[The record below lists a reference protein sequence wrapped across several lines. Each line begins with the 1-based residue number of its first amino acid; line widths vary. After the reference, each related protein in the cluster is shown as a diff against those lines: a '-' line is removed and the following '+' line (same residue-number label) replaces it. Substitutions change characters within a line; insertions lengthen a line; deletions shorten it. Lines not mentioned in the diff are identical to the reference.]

1 MSNLAKVLSIV
12 FLLTVTSIYA
22 GSFFS
27 TSSKG
32 IGVKRY
38 AVSVRG
44 LGMGGTGLASTDSI
58 ALANYSIS
66 KWRTINDTRATVGIQ
81 YLRFDTKLNDINF
94 TTSTSNIGDL
104 HLAIPLKSHKL
115 LMGISITPYSNVDFK
130 YIMTVQDQ
138 GKTYDESVFQ
148 KGSISK
154 AQFAIIWSP
163 ISNIGISLNGNYYF
177 GTIKDQYRLRFN
189 NSNYYDSYH
198 EIEYQIKGPGLG
210 LSLDLQAA
218 RKLLFAGFIDLK
230 PSIDLIRNMNSA
242 LSLAE
247 TEITNA
253 ASFPIHFG
261 IGSSYKIHPRL
272 NISVDYSRQNWS
284 EGFGIEQLQSAGL
297 DPLTNSRLDDWYQLG
312 VGIERNARISRN
324 RKFLDRVDFRTGFSI
339 RGLGYRFNNEPVL
352 QYAGHFGLGIPF
364 SHSNRFDF
372 AIIVGIRGDKSK
384 NLAEERFV
392 NFEVSV
398 TMGELWFQKLR

>member
-1 MSNLAKVLSIV
+1 MNSLIRILFVV
-12 FLLTVTSIYA
+12 FSFVAFCIHA

-27 TSSKG
+27 ASSQG

-44 LGMGGTGLASTDSI
+44 TGMGGTGLASADSI
-58 ALANYSIS
+58 ALTNYSIS
-66 KWRTINDTRATVGIQ
+66 KWRRINETRATVGIQ
-81 YLRFDTKLNDINF
+81 YFKFNTELNGLNF

-115 LMGISITPYSNVDFK
+115 LVGISITPYSNVDFK
-130 YIMTVQDQ
+130 YIMAIQDQ

-163 ISNIGISLNGNYYF
+163 VSKIGISLNGNYYF
-177 GTIKDQYRLRFN
+177 GTIKDLYRLRFS

-210 LSLDLQAA
+210 VSFDLRAT
-218 RKLLFAGFIDLK
+218 KDLLFAGFVDFK

-242 LSLAE
+242 LSQAQ
-247 TEITNA
+247 TELTNS
-253 ASFPIHFG
+253 ASFPLHFG
-261 IGSSYKIHPRL
+261 FGSSYKINSRL
-272 NISVDYSRQNWS
+272 NIAIDYSGQNWS
-284 EGFGIEQLQSAGL
+284 EGFGLDQLKETGS
-297 DPLTNSRLDDWYQLG
+297 DPLTRSRLDDWYQLG
-312 VGIERNARISRN
+312 IGIERNAHISR
-324 RKFLDRVDFRTGFSI
+324 RSMFLDKLDFRTGFSV

-352 QYAGHFGLGIPF
+352 QYAGHFGIGVPF
-364 SHSNRFDF
+364 SNSDRFDF
-372 AIIVGIRGDKSK
+372 AIAIGVRGDKSK
-384 NLAEERFV
+384 NLAEEKFV

-398 TMGELWFQKLR
+398 TMGELWYQKLR

>member
-1 MSNLAKVLSIV
+1 MSNLTKVLFVAFSLAAV
-12 FLLTVTSIYA
+12 GIYA

-27 TSSKG
+27 ASSQG

-44 LGMGGTGLASTDSI
+44 TGMGGTGLASPDSI
-58 ALANYSIS
+58 ALTNYSIS
-66 KWRTINDTRATVGIQ
+66 KWRRINDTRATVGIQ
-81 YLRFDTKLNDINF
+81 YFKFTTELNGLNF

-104 HLAIPLKSHKL
+104 HLGIPLKSHKFL
-115 LMGISITPYSNVDFK
+115 LGISITPYSNVDFK

-163 ISNIGISLNGNYYF
+163 ISKIGVSVNGNYYF

-210 LSLDLQAA
+210 ASFDFQATRDL
-218 RKLLFAGFIDLK
+218 KFAGFVDFK

-247 TEITNA
+247 TEITNS
-253 ASFPIHFG
+253 ASFPLHFG
-261 IGSSYKIHPRL
+261 IGSSYRINSRL
-272 NISVDYSRQNWS
+272 NVAVDYSRQNWS
-284 EGFGIEQLQSAGL
+284 EGFGIDQLQSDGSDL
-297 DPLTNSRLDDWYQLG
+297 LTRSQLDDWYQLG
-312 VGIERNARISRN
+312 IGIERNAHVFRHSM
-324 RKFLDRVDFRTGFSI
+324 FLDKLDFRTGFSI
-339 RGLGYRFNNEPVL
+339 RGLGYRFNDEPVL
-352 QYAGHFGLGIPF
+352 QYAGHFGIGVPF
-364 SHSNRFDF
+364 SNSNRFDF
-372 AIIVGIRGDKSK
+372 AIAVGVRGDKSK
-384 NLAEERFV
+384 NLAEEKFV